1 MSSVS
6 KYITTWICFLYQHLK
21 EMEWMPSPEQVRAN
35 LPSVFVEKYSTTFD
49 ASEVFIET
57 PSDLHMQ
64 ASTWSNYKHHNTAK
78 YLVACS
84 PNGTIILISPL
95 YVGGNSNVELTR
107 VSGFIEKL
115 PKNTSPPI
123 SIMADRGFTV
133 RDQLKEVGAELNIP
147 PFLAGRKQL
156 AAEDVQDTRKI
167 VSVRIHVERAIGR
180 MKHFAI
186 LKGTLPTNQIVCV
199 CMAHNISTCPCTKMK
214 RK

>member
-1 MSSVS
+1 M
-6 KYITTWICFLYQHLK
+6 
-21 EMEWMPSPEQVRAN
+21 
-35 LPSVFVEKYSTTFD
+35 
-49 ASEVFIET
+49 
-57 PSDLHMQ
+57 
-64 ASTWSNYKHHNTAK
+64 
-78 YLVACS
+78 
-84 PNGTIILISPL
+84 
-95 YVGGNSNVELTR
+95 
-107 VSGFIEKL
+107 SGFIEKL
-115 PKNTSPPI
+115 PKNTI

-133 RDQLKEVGAELNIP
+133 RDEVGAELNIP

-167 VSVRIHVERAIGR
+167 ASVRIHVERAIGR